1 MSDASSMNLEALV
14 PRDVE
19 DVCVIQQGNE
29 KEYLK
34 TTKTLEDWNELLIW
48 ARMELYFS
56 SYGEVGRPLV
66 NVKCSHMGQYV
77 FLWGLNKPIKQ
88 HNPVFREEDGI
99 IEFGYPFLSP
109 TQWYYID

>member
-34 TTKTLEDWNELLIW
+34 TTKTLED
-48 ARMELYFS
+48 
-56 SYGEVGRPLV
+56 
-66 NVKCSHMGQYV
+66 
-77 FLWGLNKPIKQ
+77 
-88 HNPVFREEDGI
+88 
-99 IEFGYPFLSP
+99 
-109 TQWYYID
+109 